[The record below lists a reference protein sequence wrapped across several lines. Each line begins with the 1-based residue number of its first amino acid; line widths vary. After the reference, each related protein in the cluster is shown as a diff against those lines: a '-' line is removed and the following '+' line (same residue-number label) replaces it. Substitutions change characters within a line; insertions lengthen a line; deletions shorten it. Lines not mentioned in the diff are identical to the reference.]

1 MKTRALA
8 IGGALLAALAAT
20 STGAAAMDLS
30 RDINAQGAKPAWSL
44 KVTRGTQF
52 TLTRPGKPAVL
63 ATAPGA
69 SISPTSASW
78 SAKAAGG
85 QLMQVTLHTQPCTVG
100 ASQYPMTAQVTLGA
114 ETLSGCA
121 GYTP

>member
-1 MKTRALA
+1 MKTRVLA
-8 IGGALLAALAAT
+8 IGGALLATLLAT

-30 RDINAQGAKPAWSL
+30 REIHAQGAKPAWNL
-44 KVTRGTQF
+44 KITKGTQF
-52 TLTRPGKPAVL
+52 SLNRPGKPALL

-69 SISPTSASW
+69 AISSGGASW
-78 SAKAAGG
+78 SAKAADGRLLKVSV
-85 QLMQVTLHTQPCTVG
+85 QTQSCTVG
-100 ASQYPMTAQVTLGA
+100 ASKYPMTAQVEFGT